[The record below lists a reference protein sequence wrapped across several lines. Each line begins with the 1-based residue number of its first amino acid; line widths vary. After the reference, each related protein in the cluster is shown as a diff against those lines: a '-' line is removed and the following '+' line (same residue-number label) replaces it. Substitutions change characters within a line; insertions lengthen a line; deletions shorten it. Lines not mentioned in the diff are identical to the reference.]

1 MSEAFPPAQPPE
13 PPSRQAGPR
22 RHRLHLRAAKLWLVS
37 VAVVLVV
44 TLVVVTLQDRS
55 HAPLSGPKASPAPA
69 AVVAL
74 ATNVGQRTSTAVGR
88 GTATTAPIPV
98 HGAGRLSRGGLP
110 EVVYVTSEFCPY
122 CAAEAWP
129 LVVALARFGH
139 FSHLGQAQSSP
150 HEVFGDTGTFSFF
163 GTAFSSPYLAFSG
176 TVEYGNE
183 TQPGGAFVGLGEI
196 SPSARKLIARLN
208 SGGYAEA
215 QDVLAGTMPF
225 LDIANRYLVLGSQY
239 SPAVIAGSSLQSTA
253 SSLSN
258 ARSSTTQAV
267 VGAANELTAALC
279 AITKDRPGS
288 ACHSPGVRAAARAL

>member
-1 MSEAFPPAQPPE
+1 M
-13 PPSRQAGPR
+13 
-22 RHRLHLRAAKLWLVS
+22 
-37 VAVVLVV
+37 AVVLVA
-44 TLVVVTLQDRS
+44 TLVVVTLQDRTRT
-55 HAPLSGPKASPAPA
+55 PLSRPKASPAPT

-74 ATNVGQRTSTAVGR
+74 TTDVAQGTIDTVGR

-98 HGAGRLSRGGLP
+98 HGAGGLSQDGRP
-110 EVVYVTSEFCPY
+110 EVVFVTSEFCPY

-129 LVVALARFGH
+129 LVVALARFGR

-163 GTAFSSPYLAFSG
+163 GTTYASPYLAFSA

-183 TQPGGAFVGLGEI
+183 TQPGGAFIGLDEL
-196 SPSARKLIARLN
+196 SPSARKLMARLDAG
-208 SGGYAEA
+208 SYAGA

-239 SPAVIAGSSLQSTA
+239 SPAVIAGSSIQGTA

-258 ARSSTTQAV
+258 ARSTTTQAI

-279 AITKDRPGS
+279 AITNDRPGS
-288 ACHSPGVRAAARAL
+288 VCRSPGVLAAARAL